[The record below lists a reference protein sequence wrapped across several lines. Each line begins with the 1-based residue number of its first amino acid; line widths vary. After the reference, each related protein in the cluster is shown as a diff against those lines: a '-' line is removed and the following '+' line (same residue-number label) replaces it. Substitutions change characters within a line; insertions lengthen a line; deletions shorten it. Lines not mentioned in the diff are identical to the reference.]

1 MKAVGIIGYKKSGKT
16 TLGVRLAAELAQKGL
31 VVGVIKH
38 TVEDIIDL
46 PATDS
51 AKYCQVSDFVA
62 VLNEQQAEIILKG
75 KQEIDE
81 IMKYFNGDILLVE
94 GFKDNR
100 TFPKIVCL
108 REESERKDL
117 CNGLEIATVS
127 FKKELGDYDIMDDA
141 HCRILADLIME
152 KGFILPA
159 LDCGHCAY
167 TSCEALAKAIVSGTT
182 TLEECVSL
190 NPQVSIKVDS
200 KDIALNPFTA
210 DFCKSTIF
218 GMLSTLK
225 GYKKG
230 KITIEIP

>member
-1 MKAVGIIGYKKSGKT
+1 M
-16 TLGVRLAAELAQKGL
+16 
-31 VVGVIKH
+31 
-38 TVEDIIDL
+38 
-46 PATDS
+46 
-51 AKYCQVSDFVA
+51 
-62 VLNEQQAEIILKG
+62 
-75 KQEIDE
+75 
-81 IMKYFNGDILLVE
+81 
-94 GFKDNR
+94 
-100 TFPKIVCL
+100 
-108 REESERKDL
+108 
-117 CNGLEIATVS
+117 
-127 FKKELGDYDIMDDA
+127 
-141 HCRILADLIME
+141 
-152 KGFILPA
+152 PA
-159 LDCGHCAY
+159 LDCGHCVY